1 MKMIE
6 LPTSESL
13 ELIWTIREKINK
25 ETAGMSREE
34 FAKYI
39 RKGSER
45 AQYEIEKRRAAR
57 LALSDKINS

>member
-25 ETAGMSREE
+25 ETAEMSREE

-39 RKGSER
+39 RKGSEH

-57 LALSDKINS
+57 LAPSDEINS